1 MTTLDL
7 DGDPQAQ
14 LLERMKSEFLAAQQ
28 RRRNQAPPPRP
39 DDTNDG
45 RPRTAEPD
53 GGGMAIAAAVRPLP
67 PRSV

>member
-1 MTTLDL
+1 MTTLDI

-14 LLERMKSEFLAAQQ
+14 LLERMKREFLAAQQ

-39 DDTNDG
+39 DGTNDG
-45 RPRTAEPD
+45 RPRTADTD